1 MRIQIL
7 ILGFKGVKRA
17 TASLVGRAETDN
29 RGLNH
34 VCVRKVTQ
42 IMYRAAA
49 RIF

>member
-1 MRIQIL
+1 MITQDEL
-7 ILGFKGVKRA
+7 LNT